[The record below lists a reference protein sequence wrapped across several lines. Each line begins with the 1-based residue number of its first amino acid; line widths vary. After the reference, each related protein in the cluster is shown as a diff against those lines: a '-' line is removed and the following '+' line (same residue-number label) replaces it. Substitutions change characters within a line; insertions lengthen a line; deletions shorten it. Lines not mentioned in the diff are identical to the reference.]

1 MNITNDIVA
10 SVIENEDIYV
20 DFQPIFSLNT
30 KKVIGMEALSRGVYD
45 GEIVSPYFMFTY
57 ARENGAVLK
66 LDRLCR
72 EKAMK
77 AFSSQSS
84 EAMLFINFETS
95 VLNEVISGTGEILR
109 TAEENRLSSRNIVIE
124 LNESLVKDN
133 FNLMKFVDFYR
144 SRGFLIALDNVGTG
158 FDTLNR
164 IRLVNPDII
173 KIDKMIVTGI
183 ESNNYN
189 QEVFKSIIN
198 TARQCGAMTVAEG
211 VETVDEVITCML
223 MGVDYF
229 QGFYFSRPDKFNTL
243 FSNDTRI
250 RLEAAAQKLNISI
263 KKNPTVVTMQVETY
277 KRIIYDLINRLT
289 CSDGTNYDREL
300 EEYLADHDELEAAFL
315 IDKNGVQITQTVMHP
330 DQEIMNGFSPAVP
343 GDNHGIKNYFY
354 AVSEQIEDPFISGW
368 YISAATGM
376 SCKTISSKFYSK
388 TGDFIVACV
397 DLKKF

>member
-1 MNITNDIVA
+1 MNITNDMVA
-10 SVIENEDIYV
+10 SVIDSGDIYV

-30 KKVIGMEALSRGVYD
+30 KKVIGMEALSRGVYE

-57 ARENGAVLK
+57 ARENGVVLK

-133 FNLMKFVDFYR
+133 ANLLKFVDFYR

-189 QEVFKSIIN
+189 QEEF
-198 TARQCGAMTVAEG
+198 
-211 VETVDEVITCML
+211 VEEDDGDE
-223 MGVDYF
+223 
-229 QGFYFSRPDKFNTL
+229 
-243 FSNDTRI
+243 
-250 RLEAAAQKLNISI
+250 EEEE
-263 KKNPTVVTMQVETY
+263 VVEEVE
-277 KRIIYDLINRLT
+277 
-289 CSDGTNYDREL
+289 EV
-300 EEYLADHDELEAAFL
+300 EEDEE
-315 IDKNGVQITQTVMHP
+315 
-330 DQEIMNGFSPAVP
+330 
-343 GDNHGIKNYFY
+343 
-354 AVSEQIEDPFISGW
+354 
-368 YISAATGM
+368 
-376 SCKTISSKFYSK
+376 
-388 TGDFIVACV
+388 
-397 DLKKF
+397 